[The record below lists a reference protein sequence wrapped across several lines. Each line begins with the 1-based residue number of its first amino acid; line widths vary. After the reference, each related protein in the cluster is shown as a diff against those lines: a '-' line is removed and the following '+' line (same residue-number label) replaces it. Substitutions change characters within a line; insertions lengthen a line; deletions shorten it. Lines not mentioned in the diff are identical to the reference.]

1 MRKDG
6 SRFWANVVIT
16 AVRDARGQLR
26 GFAKV
31 TRDLTERRR
40 SEGELAVE
48 ARRRLEAENQTRFA
62 EMFIGILG
70 HDLRNPLNA
79 ISIGAALIK
88 RKGIADDR
96 VLERILQSSE
106 RMSNMVG
113 QLLDLT
119 RTRLAGGI
127 PIERRPAGLRTVVAG
142 AIEELQLVYR
152 DRDIRLE
159 TGEEI
164 DGLWDTD
171 RLAQVVS
178 NLVGNALEHGA
189 PDKPVTVRLSAADDI
204 VRLSVHSFGPPIP
217 PEVLPMIFDPYRR
230 TTRAQ
235 RAVEGAGPR
244 PLHHAADRPGPRGQT
259 RLPVDGRGWNDA
271 DRPVA
276 ARRLMEKF
284 RRRRRPWY
292 REGGGRKPEGR
303 APSDSRCSRSP
314 STSTS

>member
-1 MRKDG
+1 VRKDG
-6 SRFWANVVIT
+6 SRFWANVVLT
-16 AVRDARGQLR
+16 AVRDAGGQLR

-79 ISIGAALIK
+79 ISIGASLIK
-88 RKGIADDR
+88 RKGIADER
-96 VLERILQSSE
+96 VLGRILQSSE

-127 PIERRPAGLRTVVAG
+127 PIERKPAGLRAVVAG
-142 AIEELQLVYR
+142 AIEELQLVHR
-152 DRDIRLE
+152 DREIRLA

-164 DGLWDTD
+164 DGLWDAD

-189 PDKPVTVRLSAADDI
+189 PDEPVTVSLSAADDI
-204 VRLSVHSFGPPIP
+204 VRLSVHSLGPPIP
-217 PEVLPMIFDPYRR
+217 PEVLSTIFDPYRR
-230 TTRAQ
+230 TSARSGRSKGLGLGLFITQQIVLAHRG
-235 RAVEGAGPR
+235 RLDCRSTDEDGTTLTV
-244 PLHHAADRPGPRGQT
+244 LLPRGA
-259 RLPVDGRGWNDA
+259 DGNLSSA
-271 DRPVA
+271 
-276 ARRLMEKF
+276 
-284 RRRRRPWY
+284 
-292 REGGGRKPEGR
+292 PE
-303 APSDSRCSRSP
+303 ALVS
-314 STSTS
+314 